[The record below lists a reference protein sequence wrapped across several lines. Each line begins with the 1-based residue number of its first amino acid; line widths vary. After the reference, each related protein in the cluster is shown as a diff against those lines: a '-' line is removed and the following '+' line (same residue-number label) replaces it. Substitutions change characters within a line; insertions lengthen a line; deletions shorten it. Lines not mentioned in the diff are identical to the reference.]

1 MLLDYNVTGP
11 DTAVLTPL
19 TGWLSRLQCILS
31 DQNIANRIL
40 LFWHNLASHT
50 STADRTRELQK
61 PAISNDAL
69 IKAGAPPHL
78 ISAAE
83 SPVVSHILLPLS
95 PPQHRS
101 QTSDTISIEVKSC
114 LIWERKSLLN
124 VRLYCSLR
132 SIERRKRSLLKVYDI
147 LHFLW
152 LLNRNSD
159 FFIVSLSL

>member
-11 DTAVLTPL
+11 DSAVLTPL

-114 LIWERKSLLN
+114 LI
-124 VRLYCSLR
+124 
-132 SIERRKRSLLKVYDI
+132 
-147 LHFLW
+147 
-152 LLNRNSD
+152 
-159 FFIVSLSL
+159 

>member
-61 PAISNDAL
+61 PARGGT
-69 IKAGAPPHL
+69 IKTRGAPSSV
-78 ISAAE
+78 ISFPLQNRQW
-83 SPVVSHILLPLS
+83 SRTFSSHSRHHNTALRHQTLS
-95 PPQHRS
+95 
-101 QTSDTISIEVKSC
+101 V
-114 LIWERKSLLN
+114 L
-124 VRLYCSLR
+124 RL
-132 SIERRKRSLLKVYDI
+132 KAV
-147 LHFLW
+147 
-152 LLNRNSD
+152 
-159 FFIVSLSL
+159 